1 MEPSVRERC
10 GPHGAHPGEGLKNEN
25 TAWWGGAHSDCF
37 SKMCKARLCYWQG
50 EVGSI
55 SELLEGAPGKE
66 GRERTLC
73 GFSLWKFVI
82 VWLWGELPSADGIS
96 VTVLDRLDVV
106 LLYSMGTRGLKVK
119 LFFCLFVVVLI
130 KEMREI
136 TSLNKCKDQPQTKK
150 QQWGGNCRWYQ
161 LHSYWVQWTHGY
173 VQSQRHFR
181 CCVCARSPPRC
192 ISLVVV
198 HVCIGC
204 VAPTRC
210 ISVSVVSEVTSLCFC
225 CIFWGYWKLQVF
237 LR

>member
-10 GPHGAHPGEGLKNEN
+10 GPHGAHPGEGHKNEN
-25 TAWWGGAHSDCF
+25 TAWWGGANSDCF

-73 GFSLWKFVI
+73 GFSLWKFVT
-82 VWLWGELPSADGIS
+82 VWLCGELPSADGS

-173 VQSQRHFR
+173 VRSQRHFR
-181 CCVCARSPPRC
+181 CCVCEEP
-192 ISLVVV
+192 
-198 HVCIGC
+198 
-204 VAPTRC
+204 
-210 ISVSVVSEVTSLCFC
+210 TSLHFTCCGTCLYWLRGADPLHFC
-225 CIFWGYWKLQVF
+225 
-237 LR
+237 